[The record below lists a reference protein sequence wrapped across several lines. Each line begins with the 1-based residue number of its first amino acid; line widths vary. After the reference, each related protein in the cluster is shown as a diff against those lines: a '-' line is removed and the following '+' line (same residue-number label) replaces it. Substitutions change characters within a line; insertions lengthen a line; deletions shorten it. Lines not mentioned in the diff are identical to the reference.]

1 MARLLIMAAVALFA
15 WRLLLGRWPWQKRV
29 SARDRARD
37 QAVGRARQLLAL
49 PPAATRSDIVAAHR
63 RLVATVH
70 PDRGGSS
77 AQIHEA
83 DAARDLLLEQLSR
96 DSKESA

>member
-1 MARLLIMAAVALFA
+1 MAAVALFA

-29 SARDRARD
+29 SARD